1 MDSKDRLNLKKL
13 IDEMN
18 CEDNTENI
26 RKLKH
31 STLIR
36 DDIRKLDNLKKTH
49 ADLRASDADA
59 FFELTQVECPF
70 LFNHYTEIF
79 YKVMKDELDFKIMSR
94 LLIVL
99 KLIEDGKVDQHEGSA
114 MVGKVLKE
122 LYIDSALK
130 RADNLDK
137 ENPEEVVEKVEG
149 REISWK
155 EYKKMSMGKTI

>member
-13 IDEMN
+13 IDEMD
-18 CEDNTENI
+18 CEGNTENI

-31 STLIR
+31 STSIR

-49 ADLRASDADA
+49 ADLRASDVDA
-59 FFELTQVECPF
+59 FFELTQLECPF
-70 LFNHYTEIF
+70 LFNHYTDIF

-137 ENPEEVVEKVEG
+137 EHEVVEKVEG

-155 EYKKMSMGKTI
+155 EYKNMCEKTI